1 MADDFGAPQFNLT
14 LNGTL
19 LNDDTLRYV
28 QAMSLEESM
37 SEIDMLEVRV
47 VLPESPTELTRL
59 SGILKLGAP
68 FLAELNYGTA
78 VIRQVQGDIVERTI
92 DFSNSGLRSVVLR
105 GFDGLFRLKQKR
117 LSRHWNAPLTT
128 IVSTIA
134 TEHTLTADTAGVDA
148 TPIHEFQNNESNAA
162 FLKRLAS
169 QFGCRLSAGD
179 GKLKFTPLSTPPTP
193 VTVKPTSLGQFQVTQ
208 CLHDIPTSVVV
219 RGWDVKTN
227 AAVTGTSI
235 TASLQKVSGGMS
247 GPEVVQKIF
256 GDTVLEVDNSEL
268 STAAACKAYAQ
279 SLLQERAFGLVDG
292 SLVLPGRPELVSGS
306 KINVKGVGNQSGFYL
321 IRSTCHSL
329 EPSRGYET
337 LLGLASDSLCAL
349 DTV

>member
-1 MADDFGAPQFNLT
+1 MADDFGAPNFSLT

-28 QAMSLEESM
+28 QYMSLEESI
-37 SEIDMLEVRV
+37 SEIDMLEVRIL
-47 VLPESPTELTRL
+47 LPDSTTEQTRL
-59 SGILKLGAP
+59 SGMLKLGAP

-78 VIRQVQGDIVERTI
+78 AVRKVQGDIVERSI
-92 DFSNSGLRSVVLR
+92 DFSNDGTRCVVLR

-117 LSRHWNAPLTT
+117 LSRHWNSPIST

-134 TEHTLTADTAGVDA
+134 SEHTLTADTAGVDA
-148 TPIHEFQNNESNAA
+148 TSIHEFQNNESNAA

-169 QFGCRLSAGD
+169 QAGCRLSSAD
-179 GKLKFTPLSTPPTP
+179 GKLSFTPLSTPPTP
-193 VTVKPTSLGQFQVTQ
+193 VTVKPTSLARFQVTQ

-227 AAVTGTSI
+227 AAVIGTSI

-247 GPEVVQKIF
+247 GPEIVQKIL
-256 GDTVLEVDNSEL
+256 GDNVLEVDNSEL
-268 STAAACKAYAQ
+268 TTATACKAYAQ

-292 SLVLPGRPELVSGS
+292 TLVMMGRPELVSGS
-306 KINVKGVGNQSGFYL
+306 KINIKGVGNQSGNYL

-329 EPSRGYET
+329 EPGRGYET
-337 LLGLASDSLCAL
+337 ALGLASDSLCSA